1 MVMSLPVSASVPD
14 LAMTIPTGFA
24 AALGIWFAT
33 TTAILL
39 AEAGLAR
46 RIARFPLLST
56 WQALSVTVVRVRA
69 GLRLEQKCV
78 TTRQRSAV
86 RSAHAQP
93 ASGSQISRILLRI
106 AAFAF
111 GLGVA
116 LPTLAQTISGSSL
129 SITGQSTLQGD
140 VVTCSGHP
148 WIDVRCNGAMADG
161 NHDDTNAINNTISA
175 AIANNWPVRL
185 PAGSYKVTSRIIVD
199 YATQAGQGFRLIS
212 DGAVI
217 DGRAIASGP
226 VLQIQCGG
234 GTTSSPT
241 GCFYFKEEGTLFVN
255 GNTPAYVV
263 VVGKTDFSDAHN
275 SAKFD
280 HLIVNN
286 ANTAAAGGGC
296 QFNYVLDSDIF
307 AVCVATG
314 GAAGLAF
321 EQVQFSRVSGAGTA
335 EGTGGRGLVLEN
347 GYNFSNTFFALDL
360 EVSPTCLSITFSH
373 NGLNTFVSP
382 YFNCVTAVN
391 ATSSDGNVLIN
402 PNYGGA
408 TVNYGP
414 LSTGISVIGTGS
426 RDDWLFPAAGSYVAT
441 AIDDGLN
448 VSSYNAPGASMSVTL
463 PAPPGVNAGW
473 SMGFASDNGKGMTI
487 TTPSGSII
495 AGGKSVGSITMGAG
509 NYEYVR
515 LQSDG
520 NNFRI
525 ISSTRN
531 TRLANGFE
539 PPPWP
544 SNWLFP
550 DSSGYAADLS
560 DNGNILS
567 SYNSASGLTVTLP
580 STNGIPDG
588 WSMGFATDN
597 NKGLMVQVNTTTGGH
612 IIWPG
617 SGGSQTS
624 LAMANTSQGAYEFIV
639 LQYDGNGNF
648 RVLDATPATAQAIGM
663 IGAAGI
669 SRWSFP
675 TVSSYF
681 ATVADNGN
689 VISSLSSPASYLAV
703 TLPSTTAVPM
713 GWTIGIATEGNKT
726 AAVQTNS
733 TSGGRILF
741 PGSGA
746 TTTSASLAGANYELL
761 VLQFDGGNFRVIQ
774 ATPATATLMGITGN
788 APGINRW
795 SFPAVS
801 TYAAAQSDIG
811 NALSSYN
818 TPTSSL
824 TVTLPPTAAISAGWT
839 MGFTTDNGKTM
850 TVQVNGASNGHI
862 LYPAGTT
869 GTAGNSVTLAPINY
883 EFMALQFD
891 GSNFRIVSITPRS
904 ASVLGMFGHQ
914 ITSGAAPTL
923 GSGSGDCGTS
933 PSIGGNDSAGRVTV
947 GAANGGR
954 CTITFVSPWPNPPVC
969 SAFDETMAIL
979 VRPTATSTASMVLTG
994 AFIDGDV
1001 LAYSC
1006 LGFQ

>member
-1 MVMSLPVSASVPD
+1 MSLLVSASVPD
-14 LAMTIPTGFA
+14 QAITIPTGFA

-33 TTAILL
+33 TTAILF

-46 RIARFPLLST
+46 RIANFRLINA
-56 WQALSVTVVRVRA
+56 WQALPVAEVRA
-69 GLRLEQKCV
+69 GLRLGQPFV
-78 TTRQRSAV
+78 TDRQRSAV
-86 RSAHAQP
+86 CPVHAQP

-111 GLGVA
+111 GLGVT
-116 LPTLAQTISGSSL
+116 LPTLAQTISGTSL
-129 SITGQSTLQGD
+129 NITGQSTLQGD

-148 WIDVRCNGAMADG
+148 WIDVRCNGAMGDG

-185 PAGSYKVTSRIIVD
+185 SAGTYKVTSRITID

-217 DGRAIASGP
+217 DGRTIASGA
-226 VLQIQCGG
+226 VLQIQCST

-255 GNTPAYVV
+255 GSTPAYVL

-286 ANTAAAGGGC
+286 ANTAAAAGGC
-296 QFNYVLDSDIF
+296 QFNYVLDSDVY
-307 AVCVATG
+307 AVCVAAG

-321 EQVQFSRVSGAGTA
+321 EQLQFSRISGAGTA
-335 EGTGGRGLVLEN
+335 EGTGGRGAVLEN

-391 ATSSDGNVLIN
+391 ATASDGNVLIN

-426 RDDWLFPAAGSYVAT
+426 RDNWLFPAAGSYVAKP
-441 AIDDGLN
+441 IDDGLSLSN
-448 VSSYNAPGASMSVTL
+448 YNTPGASMSVTL
-463 PAPPGVNAGW
+463 PALSSVNAGW

-487 TTPSGSII
+487 TTTSGSIVS
-495 AGGKSVGSITMGAG
+495 GGKSVGSITMGAG
-509 NYEYVR
+509 NYEYIR

-525 ISSTRN
+525 VSSTRN

-550 DSSGYAADLS
+550 ASSGYAAGLS
-560 DNGNILS
+560 DNGNVLS
-567 SYNSASGLTVTLP
+567 SYNSTSGLTVTLP
-580 STNGIPDG
+580 SINGIPDG

-597 NKGLMVQVNTTTGGH
+597 NKGLIVQVNNTTGGH
-612 IIWPG
+612 IVWPG

-624 LAMANTSQGAYEFIV
+624 LAMANTSQGAYEFMV
-639 LQYDGNGNF
+639 LQYDGSGIF
-648 RVLDATPATAQAIGM
+648 RVLEATPATAQAIGM
-663 IGAAGI
+663 AGAAGI
-669 SRWSFP
+669 SHWSFP
-675 TVSSYF
+675 TVSSYT

-689 VISSLSSPASYLAV
+689 VISSLNSPASFLAI

-713 GWTIGIATEGNKT
+713 GWTIGIATDGNKT

-733 TSGGRILF
+733 SSGGRILY

-746 TTTSASLAGANYELL
+746 TITSASLAGANYEFL

-774 ATPATATLMGITGN
+774 ATPATATLMGISGN

-795 SFPAVS
+795 SFPAVT
-801 TYAAAQSDIG
+801 TYAASQSDIG

-824 TVTLPPTAAISAGWT
+824 AVTLPATTAISAGWT
-839 MGFTTDNGKTM
+839 MGFATDNGKTM
-850 TVQVNGASNGHI
+850 TVQVNGASGGHI
-862 LYPAGTT
+862 LYPAGAT
-869 GTAGNSVTLAPINY
+869 GSAGNSVTLAPINY

-891 GSNFRIVSITPRS
+891 GGNFRIVSITPRS
-904 ASVLGMFGHQ
+904 ASALGMFGHQ
-914 ITSGAAPTL
+914 ITTGATPAL
-923 GSGSGDCGTS
+923 GSGSSDCGTS
-933 PSIGGNDSAGRVTV
+933 PSIGGNDTVGRVTV
-947 GAANGGR
+947 GAGNGGR

-969 SAFDETMAIL
+969 SVFDETTAIL
-979 VRPTATSTASMVLTG
+979 VRPTATSAASVVLTG
-994 AFIDGDV
+994 AFAAGDV

>member
-1 MVMSLPVSASVPD
+1 MSLPVSASVPD
-14 LAMTIPTGFA
+14 LALTVPTGFA

-33 TTAILL
+33 ATGILL
-39 AEAGLAR
+39 AEARLAR
-46 RIARFPLLST
+46 RIAKFRLFST
-56 WQALSVTVVRVRA
+56 WRALPVSEIQAA
-69 GLRLEQKCV
+69 LRLEQRSEN
-78 TTRQRSAV
+78 TRQRSGG
-86 RSAHAQP
+86 RSAERHP
-93 ASGSQISRILLRI
+93 AGALQITRTLLRI
-106 AAFAF
+106 VAFAF

-129 SITGQSTLQGD
+129 NITGQSTLQGD

-161 NHDDTNAINNTISA
+161 NHDDTNAINSTIST

-185 PAGSYKVTSRIIVD
+185 TAGTYKVTSQIIVD
-199 YATQAGQGFRLIS
+199 YATQAGRGFHLIS

-217 DGRAIASGP
+217 DGRTIASGP
-226 VLQIQCGG
+226 VLQIQCGS

-241 GCFYFKEEGTLFVN
+241 GCFYFRQEGTLFVN
-255 GNTPAYVV
+255 GNTPGYVV
-263 VVGKTDFSDAHN
+263 VLGKTDFSDAHN

-286 ANTAAAGGGC
+286 ANTAAGGGGC
-296 QFNYVLDSDIF
+296 QFNYLLDSDVY
-307 AVCVATG
+307 AVCVAAG

-321 EQVQFSRVSGAGTA
+321 EQVQFSRLSGAGTA
-335 EGTGGRGLVLEN
+335 AGTGGRGVALEN

-391 ATSSDGNVLIN
+391 ATASNSNVLIN

-426 RDDWLFPAAGSYVAT
+426 RDNWLFPAAGSYVAMP
-441 AIDDGLN
+441 IDDGLS
-448 VSSYNAPGASMSVTL
+448 VSNYNAPGASMSVTL
-463 PAPPGVNAGW
+463 PAASTVNMGW

-487 TTPSGSII
+487 TTTSGSII
-495 AGGKSVGSITMGAG
+495 SGGKSVASITMGPG

-520 NNFRI
+520 DNFRI
-525 ISSTRN
+525 VSSTRN

-550 DSSGYAADLS
+550 ASSGYAAALS
-560 DNGNILS
+560 DNGNVLS
-567 SYNSASGLTVTLP
+567 SYNSAAGLTVTLP
-580 STNGIPDG
+580 STNGLPDG

-597 NKGLMVQVNTTTGGH
+597 NKGLTVQVNSTTGGH
-612 IIWPG
+612 IVWPG

-624 LAMANTSQGAYEFIV
+624 LAMANTSQGAYEFLV
-639 LQYDGNGNF
+639 LQYDGNGIF
-648 RVLDATPATAQAIGM
+648 RVLEATPATAQAIGM
-663 IGAAGI
+663 VGAAGI
-669 SRWSFP
+669 SRWKFP
-675 TVSSYF
+675 TVSSYA
-681 ATVADNGN
+681 ATVSDGGN
-689 VISSLSSPASYLAV
+689 VISSLNSAASYLAV
-703 TLPSTTAVPM
+703 TLPPTTAVPM
-713 GWTIGIATEGNKT
+713 GWTIGIATDGNKT

-733 TSGGRILF
+733 TSGGRILY

-774 ATPATATLMGITGN
+774 ATPATATLMGISGN

-795 SFPAVS
+795 SFPAVG
-801 TYAAAQSDIG
+801 TYAASQSDIG

-818 TPTSSL
+818 APTSSF
-824 TVTLPPTAAISAGWT
+824 TVTLPPTTAISAGWT
-839 MGFTTDNGKTM
+839 MGFATDNGKTM
-850 TVQVNGASNGHI
+850 TVQVNGASGGHI
-862 LYPAGTT
+862 LYPAGAT
-869 GTAGNSVTLAPINY
+869 GSAGNSITLAPVNY
-883 EFMALQFD
+883 EFLALQFD

-904 ASVLGMFGHQ
+904 ASALGMLGHQ
-914 ITSGAAPTL
+914 ITTGANPAL
-923 GSGSGDCGTS
+923 GSGPSNCGTS
-933 PSIGGNDSAGRVTV
+933 PAIGGNDSAGRVTV
-947 GAANGGR
+947 GSANGGN

-969 SAFDETMAIL
+969 SAFDETTPTL
-979 VRPTATSTASMVLTG
+979 VRPTAPSTATVALTG
-994 AFIDGDV
+994 KFADGDV
-1001 LAYSC
+1001 LAYQC
-1006 LGFQ
+1006 VGFQ

>member
-14 LAMTIPTGFA
+14 LAMTVPTGFA

-33 TTAILL
+33 ATAILIS
-39 AEAGLAR
+39 EAGVAR
-46 RIARFPLLST
+46 RIAKFRLFSA
-56 WQALSVTVVRVRA
+56 WRALPVFQVPA
-69 GLRLEQKCV
+69 ALREQQSE
-78 TTRQRSAV
+78 TTRQRSGV
-86 RSAHAQP
+86 RPAHRQP
-93 ASGSQISRILLRI
+93 ASGSDITRTLLRI

-116 LPTLAQTISGSSL
+116 LPVLAQTISGSSL
-129 SITGQSTLQGD
+129 NITGQSTLQGD

-161 NHDDTNAINNTISA
+161 NHDDTNAINSTIST

-185 PAGSYKVTSRIIVD
+185 TAGTYKVTSQIIID
-199 YATQAGQGFRLIS
+199 YATQASRGFRLIS

-217 DGRAIASGP
+217 DGRTITSGP

-241 GCFYFKEEGTLFVN
+241 GCFYFREEGALFVN

-263 VVGKTDFSDAHN
+263 VLGKTDFSDAHN

-296 QFNYVLDSDIF
+296 QLNYLLDSDVY
-307 AVCVATG
+307 AVCVAAG
-314 GAAGLAF
+314 GAAGLAL
-321 EQVQFSRVSGAGTA
+321 EQVQFSRISGAGTA
-335 EGTGGRGLVLEN
+335 EGTGGRGVVLEN

-391 ATSSDGNVLIN
+391 ATASDGNVLVN

-426 RDDWLFPAAGSYVAT
+426 RDNWLFPVAGSYVVKP
-441 AIDDGLN
+441 IDDGLS
-448 VSSYNAPGASMSVTL
+448 VSNYNTPGASMSVTL
-463 PAPPGVNAGW
+463 PALSSVNAGW
-473 SMGFASDNGKGMTI
+473 SIGFASDNGKGMTI
-487 TTPSGSII
+487 TTTSGSII
-495 AGGKSVGSITMGAG
+495 SGGKSVGSITLGAG

-520 NNFRI
+520 NNFRLV
-525 ISSTRN
+525 SSTRN

-550 DSSGYAADLS
+550 ASSGYAAGLS
-560 DNGNILS
+560 DNGNVLS
-567 SYNSASGLTVTLP
+567 SYNSASGLVVTLP
-580 STNGIPDG
+580 STSGIPDG

-597 NKGLMVQVNTTTGGH
+597 NKGLTVQVNSTTGGH
-612 IIWPG
+612 IVWPG

-624 LAMANTSQGAYEFIV
+624 LAMANTSQGAYEFMV
-639 LQYDGNGNF
+639 LQYDGNGIF
-648 RVLDATPATAQAIGM
+648 RVLEATPATAQAIGM

-669 SRWSFP
+669 NHWSFP
-675 TVSSYF
+675 AVSSYA

-689 VISSLSSPASYLAV
+689 VISSLNSPASYLAI

-713 GWTIGIATEGNKT
+713 GWTIGIATDGNKT
-726 AAVQTNS
+726 GAVQTNS
-733 TSGGRILF
+733 ISGGRILY

-746 TTTSASLAGANYELL
+746 TTTSASLAAANYELL

-774 ATPATATLMGITGN
+774 ATPATATLMGISGN

-795 SFPAVS
+795 SFPAVG
-801 TYAAAQSDIG
+801 TYAASQSDIG

-818 TPTSSL
+818 APTSSL
-824 TVTLPPTAAISAGWT
+824 TVTLPPTTVISSGWT
-839 MGFTTDNGKTM
+839 MGFATDNGKTM
-850 TVQVNGASNGHI
+850 TVQVNGASGGHI
-862 LYPAGTT
+862 LYPAGAT
-869 GTAGNSVTLAPINY
+869 GSAGNSVTLAPVNY
-883 EFMALQFD
+883 EFIALQFD
-891 GSNFRIVSITPRS
+891 GSNFRIMSITPRS
-904 ASVLGMFGHQ
+904 ASALGMLGHQ
-914 ITSGAAPTL
+914 ITTGATPAL
-923 GSGSGDCGTS
+923 GSGSSDCGTS
-933 PSIGGNDSAGRVTV
+933 PSIGGNDSVGRVTV
-947 GAANGGR
+947 GAASGGR

-969 SAFDETMAIL
+969 SAFDETNPIL
-979 VRPTATSTASMVLTG
+979 IRPIANSTASTVLTG
-994 AFIDGDV
+994 TFAAGDV
-1001 LAYSC
+1001 LDYSC

>member
-1 MVMSLPVSASVPD
+1 MSLPVSAPAPELS
-14 LAMTIPTGFA
+14 MMIPTGCA

-33 TTAILL
+33 TTVLLL

-46 RIARFPLLST
+46 RIAK
-56 WQALSVTVVRVRA
+56 
-69 GLRLEQKCV
+69 LRLFSTLRALPV
-78 TTRQRSAV
+78 TDVPAARGWKQHSVAVRQRSGLRPTDRQRVA
-86 RSAHAQP
+86 
-93 ASGSQISRILLRI
+93 GSRITRTLLRI

-111 GLGVA
+111 GLGVT

-129 SITGQSTLQGD
+129 DITGQSTLQGD
-140 VVTCSGHP
+140 VVMCSGHP
-148 WIDVRCNGAMADG
+148 WIDVRCNGALGDG
-161 NHDDTNAINNTISA
+161 NQDDTNAINSTISTA
-175 AIANNWPVRL
+175 VANNWPVRL
-185 PAGSYKVTSRIIVD
+185 TAGTYKVTSQIIID
-199 YATQAGQGFRLIS
+199 YATQAGQGFRIIS
-212 DGAVI
+212 DGAII
-217 DGRAIASGP
+217 DGRTIASGP
-226 VLQIQCGG
+226 VLQIRCGG

-241 GCFYFKEEGTLFVN
+241 GCFYFREEGTLFVN
-255 GNTPAYVV
+255 GNTPGYVV
-263 VVGKTDFSDAHN
+263 VLGKTDFSDAHN

-296 QFNYVLDSDIF
+296 QFNSLLDSDVY
-307 AVCVATG
+307 AVCVAAG

-321 EQVQFSRVSGAGTA
+321 EQVQFSRISGAGTA
-335 EGTGGRGLVLEN
+335 AGTGGRGVALEN

-360 EVSPTCLSITFSH
+360 EVSPTCLSITFGH

-382 YFNCVTAVN
+382 YFDCVTAVN
-391 ATSSDGNVLIN
+391 ATASDGNVLIN

-426 RDDWLFPAAGSYVAT
+426 RDNWLFPVAGSYVAKP
-441 AIDDGLN
+441 IDDGLS
-448 VSSYNAPGASMSVTL
+448 VSNYNAPGASMSVTL
-463 PAPPGVNAGW
+463 PALSTLNVGW

-487 TTPSGSII
+487 TTTSGSII
-495 AGGKSVGSITMGAG
+495 SGGKSVASITMGAG

-525 ISSTRN
+525 VSSTRN

-550 DSSGYAADLS
+550 ASSGYAANLS
-560 DNGNILS
+560 DNGNVLS
-567 SYNSASGLTVTLP
+567 SYNSAAGLTVTLP
-580 STNGIPDG
+580 STNGLTDG

-597 NKGLMVQVNTTTGGH
+597 DKGLTVQVNGTSGGH
-612 IIWPG
+612 LVWPG

-624 LAMANTSQGAYEFIV
+624 LAMANTSQGAYEFMV

-648 RVLDATPATAQAIGM
+648 RVLEATPATTQAIGM
-663 IGAAGI
+663 VGAAGI

-675 TVSSYF
+675 AVSSYS
-681 ATVADNGN
+681 AAIADNGN
-689 VISSLSSPASYLAV
+689 VISSLNSPASYLAV
-703 TLPSTTAVPM
+703 TLPPTTAVPM
-713 GWTIGIATEGNKT
+713 GWTIGIATDGNKT
-726 AAVQTNS
+726 AAVQINS
-733 TSGGRILF
+733 TSGGRILY

-795 SFPAVS
+795 SFPAVG
-801 TYAAAQSDIG
+801 TYAASQSDIG

-824 TVTLPPTAAISAGWT
+824 TVTLPPTTAISAGWT
-839 MGFTTDNGKTM
+839 MGFATDNGKAM
-850 TVQVNGASNGHI
+850 TVQVNGASGGHI
-862 LYPAGTT
+862 LYPAGAT
-869 GTAGNSVTLAPINY
+869 GSAGNSVTLAKVNY
-883 EFMALQFD
+883 EFIALQFD
-891 GSNFRIVSITPRS
+891 GSNFQIVSITPRS
-904 ASVLGMFGHQ
+904 ASALGMFGHQ
-914 ITSGAAPTL
+914 ITTGATPAVD
-923 GSGSGDCGTS
+923 SGSSDCGTS

-947 GAANGGR
+947 GSANGGS
-954 CTITFVSPWPNPPVC
+954 CTITFVSPWTNPPVC
-969 SAFDETMAIL
+969 SVFDETNGTL
-979 VRPTATSTASMVLTG
+979 VRPTAASTATVTLTG
-994 AFIDGDV
+994 AFAAGDI
-1001 LAYSC
+1001 LAYQC
-1006 LGFQ
+1006 VGFQ